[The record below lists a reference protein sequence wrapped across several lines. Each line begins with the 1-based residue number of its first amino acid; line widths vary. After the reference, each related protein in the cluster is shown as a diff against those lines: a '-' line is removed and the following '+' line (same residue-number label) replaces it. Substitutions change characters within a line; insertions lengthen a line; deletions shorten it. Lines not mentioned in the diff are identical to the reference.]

1 MDGCSYTRWNKAIII
16 SARRLCTYR
25 GHLLRGTPV
34 VPRRRRFLED
44 AYDTHF
50 SRTST
55 EIMNCW
61 RRWNSFVLIRIRCR
75 LICLAQVRIYRP
87 NREPGTSSPFDRH
100 IMVNRLAWLKNR
112 IEFSFEKGMRV
123 LNFKRGIFENS
134 VVEWGNKVSL
144 RISYFEWL
152 LIVRVYFI
160 TEEFWILNISKLYR
174 IVYQIL

>member
-112 IEFSFEKGMRV
+112 WIQFREGYASFEFQTR
-123 LNFKRGIFENS
+123 
-134 VVEWGNKVSL
+134 
-144 RISYFEWL
+144 YFRKFRCWMGE
-152 LIVRVYFI
+152 
-160 TEEFWILNISKLYR
+160 
-174 IVYQIL
+174 